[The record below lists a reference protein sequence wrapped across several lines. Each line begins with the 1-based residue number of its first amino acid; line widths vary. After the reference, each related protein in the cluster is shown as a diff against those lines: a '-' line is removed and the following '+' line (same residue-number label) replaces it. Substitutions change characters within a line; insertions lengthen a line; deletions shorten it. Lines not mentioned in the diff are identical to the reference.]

1 MLRILE
7 AGLDMLFPK
16 KETIKLS
23 PITVIAG
30 AILSDGKILI
40 TRRAQGKSLGGF
52 WEFPGGKLEKESEE
66 QALIREIKE
75 ELSLNIAVKDFIAD
89 TTYDYHNFSIYLRV
103 YSAVILSGEIKLVDH
118 DMFRW
123 VAKDQLK
130 DFNFAPADIP
140 IIKKMAADEL

>member
-1 MLRILE
+1 M
-7 AGLDMLFPK
+7 
-16 KETIKLS
+16 
-23 PITVIAG
+23 
-30 AILSDGKILI
+30 
-40 TRRAQGKSLGGF
+40 
-52 WEFPGGKLEKESEE
+52 
-66 QALIREIKE
+66 
-75 ELSLNIAVKDFIAD
+75 KDFIAD
-89 TTYDYHNFSIYLRV
+89 TTYDYDNFSIYLKV

>member
-1 MLRILE
+1 
-7 AGLDMLFPK
+7 MLFPK

-75 ELSLNIAVKDFIAD
+75 ELSLNIAVKDFSAD
-89 TTYDYHNFSIYLRV
+89 TTYDYHNFSIYLKV
-103 YSAVILSGEIKLVDH
+103 YSAVILSG
-118 DMFRW
+118 
-123 VAKDQLK
+123 
-130 DFNFAPADIP
+130 
-140 IIKKMAADEL
+140 